1 MILKHSSRT
10 AIIACTSVLMTIG
23 IVLSFALNR
32 VNYHL
37 FDAMGSTTYSVTFD
51 KDNGQLNDIY
61 SAVVKSNS
69 NATTTFGNHLEIDYY
84 QCGYYS
90 STKAD
95 IYAQMKKGVGYF
107 YNTDTTD
114 ASNGIYPLT
123 AISSITLN
131 FTGGAPTLYYGSSEN
146 PSANSTT
153 PTSGAA
159 IAVSDADFFKVS
171 ANASNVTYLTSMII
185 EYVCSTTPVLNSV
198 TISDSV
204 ERYQLGS
211 IYNDVN
217 GLSVVANYNTGDQTI
232 TSGYVISGTGFDP
245 SSPFI
250 TAGEFSVEV
259 TYEGITSNSL
269 AVIVYDPSVPTAPD
283 SITLSKTTLSL
294 SSGDTSALT
303 YTLSPSYSTT
313 TVTWSSSSQSV
324 ATVSSSGLVTAEADG
339 TADIVATTANGKSA
353 TCSVAV
359 SSHYATSITL
369 NKHTEVKINAT
380 ASTTLTYTILP
391 AIAASTTTVTWSSS
405 NTSVA
410 TVSDGTVTGVSGGS
424 AQITARTDNGLIATC
439 DVCVY
444 KSSLQ
449 SGFSIATSGVDST
462 TYTAS
467 TIMEASTYVSLAVV
481 RHHTKVTVLF
491 AFNNTM
497 SSSDFITY
505 MMEADSSTTISASTY
520 ATGSNKTNVFSIS
533 YLSSCATIH
542 SSESETYPDLLDANN
557 ILRQRTM
564 THRDASYSSFPIDQ
578 ENNGTLSIYNSEEL
592 WWAVNHGYKPTF
604 PTSNS
609 KAEAFY
615 LECKDILRNILSD
628 DMSDFMKVMTIF
640 RFIEDNSWYDYAS
653 LDYSGD
659 WTNNTAYY
667 LEGFLQHR
675 TCVCDGYSKVM
686 ALLCGIEN
694 LEVVRGYGY
703 DTNGGHA
710 WNYAKINGTW
720 YLVCPTWGQ
729 ADLSSSAT
737 GNIFGTATSYID
749 YGAFMTKSS
758 YFTDNSS
765 YNFVQKIWPEAIS
778 GATSVYSNIM
788 IQDTFTHD
796 STSYDFYID
805 STANLTAVFAALSK
819 NGIVGNDMYVTLQDS
834 SSYVTTSTVS
844 NALLAAG
851 ISYSTLGIIT
861 STSSCSGSNTYKTV
875 LINI

>member
-1 MILKHSSRT
+1 MALKHSSRK
-10 AIIACTSVLMTIG
+10 AVIACSSVLMTVG
-23 IVLSFALNR
+23 VVLSFALNR

-51 KDNGQLNDIY
+51 KDNGQLSGNY
-61 SAVVKSNS
+61 VTEVTSNS
-69 NATTTFGNHLEIDYY
+69 NATTTFGNHLEVDYY
-84 QCGYYS
+84 QCGYYP
-90 STKAD
+90 STKTD

-114 ASNGIYPLT
+114 VSNGIYPLT
-123 AISSITLN
+123 AISSITIN
-131 FTGGAPTLYYGSSEN
+131 FTGGTPTIYYGSSEN
-146 PSANSTT
+146 PSTNSTT
-153 PTSGAA
+153 LISGTS
-159 IAVSDADFFKVS
+159 IAVSGVNFFKVA
-171 ANASNVTYLTSMII
+171 ANSSGVTYITSII
-185 EYVCSTTPVLNSV
+185 AQYVCSTTPVLNSV

-211 IYNDVN
+211 TYNDVN
-217 GLSVVANYNTGDQTI
+217 GLSVVANYNTGNQTI
-232 TSGYVISGTGFDP
+232 TSGYIISGTGFDP
-245 SSPFI
+245 SSAFI
-250 TAGEFSVEV
+250 ATGEFSVQV
-259 TYEGITSNSL
+259 TYEGTTSNSL
-269 AVIVYDPSVPTAPD
+269 AVTVYDPSVPTAPN
-283 SITLSKTTLSL
+283 SIALNKTTLSL
-294 SSGDTSALT
+294 SSGATSALT

-324 ATVSSSGLVTAEADG
+324 ATVSDNGLVTAKADG
-339 TADIVATTANGKSA
+339 TSDIVATTANGKSA
-353 TCSVAV
+353 TCSVTV

-369 NKHTEVKINAT
+369 NKHTEVKINT
-380 ASTTLTYTILP
+380 TGSTTLTYTILP
-391 AIAASTTTVTWSSS
+391 TIAASTTIVTWSSS
-405 NTSVA
+405 NTSIA

-424 AQITARTDNGLIATC
+424 VQITARTNNGLIATC

-444 KSSLQ
+444 KSSLT
-449 SGFSIATSGVDST
+449 SGYSITTSGVDST

-467 TIMEASTYVSLAVV
+467 TIMEASAYVSLAVI

-497 SSSDFITY
+497 SSSDFVTY
-505 MMEADSSTTISASTY
+505 MMEVDSSSTIVASTY

-564 THRDASYSSFPIDQ
+564 THRDASYNSFPIDQ

-592 WWAVNHGYKPTF
+592 WWALNHGYKPSF
-604 PTSNS
+604 PTTNS

-615 LECKDILRNILSD
+615 LECKDILRNILND
-628 DMSDFMKVMTIF
+628 DMSDFMKVMTIY

-653 LDYSGD
+653 LDYSGN

-758 YFTDNSS
+758 YFTDNSD
-765 YNFVQKIWPEAIS
+765 YNFVQKIWQEAIN

-788 IQDTFTHD
+788 IQDTFTYN

-805 STANLTAVFAALSK
+805 SAANLTSVFAALST
-819 NGIVGNDMYVTLQDS
+819 NGIIGNDMYVTLQDS
-834 SSYVTTSTVS
+834 SSYVTTNTVS
-844 NALLAAG
+844 SALSAAG

-861 STSSCSGSNTYKTV
+861 STSGCSGSNTYKTV
-875 LINI
+875 LINV